1 MSSAELDAAL
11 LAHLEDAD
19 ALEKITAFEALL
31 KRWNGRCNL
40 VSRGDLQR
48 VRERHVL
55 DSLAL
60 LPWWRGALADV
71 GSGGGFPGLPL
82 AIARP
87 RCAVVLIERSERK
100 CLFLRQA
107 VIDLALP
114 NVEVAQADAAR
125 YRPEA
130 LFGTAVARAVAP
142 PAEAWRLLRR
152 LVGGDGAVLLQ
163 SGQALSERHFD
174 GGTIRHAER
183 RGIGWVTVVEKRAE
197 NEPDGRES
205 ACRDG

>member
-1 MSSAELDAAL
+1 MRSAERDAAS
-11 LAHLEDAD
+11 AHLDDAD

-48 VRERHVL
+48 LRERHVL

-60 LPWWRGALADV
+60 LPWWRGALVDV

-87 RCAVVLIERSERK
+87 QRTVLLMDRSERK

-107 VIDLALP
+107 VIELELP
-114 NVEVAQADAAR
+114 NVEVTQADAAR
-125 YRPEA
+125 YCPQVP
-130 LFGTAVARAVAP
+130 FGTAVARAVAP
-142 PAEAWRLLRR
+142 PAQAWRLLRR
-152 LVGGDGAVLLQ
+152 LIAGDGAALLQ
-163 SGQALSERHFD
+163 SRQALAERHFD
-174 GGTIRHAER
+174 GGRIRHAEQS
-183 RGIGWVTVVEKRAE
+183 GVGWVTVVAKRLE
-197 NEPDGRES
+197 SEPDGQES
-205 ACRDG
+205 VCRGG